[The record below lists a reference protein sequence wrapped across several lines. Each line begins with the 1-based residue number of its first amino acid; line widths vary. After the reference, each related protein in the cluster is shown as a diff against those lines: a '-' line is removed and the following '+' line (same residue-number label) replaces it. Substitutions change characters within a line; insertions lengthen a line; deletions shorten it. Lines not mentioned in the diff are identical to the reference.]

1 MVSTECLPQRSFP
14 KRASGLEI
22 NAIEGGFMV
31 YQSER
36 NRVHYLNHTA
46 VLILELCNGANS
58 VAQIAKLV
66 RDAFG
71 LEDTHEVE
79 VGEIMTRMEEEA
91 LVELG

>member
-1 MVSTECLPQRSFP
+1 
-14 KRASGLEI
+14 
-22 NAIEGGFMV
+22 MV
-31 YQSER
+31 YQPDR

-46 VLILELCNGANS
+46 VLILELCNGRNS

-66 RDAFG
+66 QDAFG

-79 VGEIMTRMEEEA
+79 VGEIMTRMEDEA

>member
-1 MVSTECLPQRSFP
+1 
-14 KRASGLEI
+14 
-22 NAIEGGFMV
+22 MV
-31 YQSER
+31 YQSDR

-46 VLILELCNGANS
+46 VLILELCNGTNS

-66 RDAFG
+66 QDAFS

-79 VGEIMTRMEEEA
+79 VGEIMKRMEEEA

>member
-1 MVSTECLPQRSFP
+1 
-14 KRASGLEI
+14 
-22 NAIEGGFMV
+22 MV

-66 RDAFG
+66 QDAFG